1 MAKVTGPLMSLD
13 ASGGFAGT
21 LVFGKWKG
29 RNTVRQLVTPSNP
42 QSELQEDARN
52 AIRAVG
58 SMQRFANLSTELG
71 DGRLVTDKQAL
82 IDSAPAGQAWN
93 GWLAK
98 CAIGAGAMN
107 IETAQ
112 AAWVAT
118 ESGEKTAWDAAADA
132 LSPPILAAYQTDEF
146 GVAGTP
152 LSSGNVF
159 YLYTYALFIAGI
171 GDAPVD
177 ATPPVYA

>member
-29 RNTVRQLVTPSNP
+29 RNVVRQLVTPSNP

-52 AIRAVG
+52 GIRAVG
-58 SMQRFANLSTELG
+58 QAQKFANASLDLG

-98 CAIGAGAMN
+98 CMIGLGAIN
-107 IETAQ
+107 LETAQ
-112 AAWVAT
+112 ASWVAT
-118 ESGEKTAWDAAADA
+118 SAPNKVTWDAAADA
-132 LSPPILAAYQTDEF
+132 LTPPILAAYQTDEF

-159 YLYTYALFIAGI
+159 WLYTYGLFIAGI
-171 GDAPVD
+171 GDAPVA

>member
-13 ASGGFAGT
+13 ASGGFAST

-42 QSELQEDARN
+42 QSALQEAARN
-52 AIRAVG
+52 AVRVVG
-58 SMQRFANLSTELG
+58 VAQKWANVSTEKG

-82 IDSAPAGQAWN
+82 TAAAPAGQAWN
-93 GWLAK
+93 GFLSK
-98 CAIGAGAMN
+98 SMIGNGADN
-107 IETAQ
+107 IENAQ
-112 AAWVAT
+112 AAWDLLT
-118 ESGEKTAWDAAADA
+118 GPNKTAWDDAAAG
-132 LSPPILAAYQTDEF
+132 LTPPMLGAFQTDAF

-152 LSSGNVF
+152 LTAGNVF
-159 YLYTYALFIAGI
+159 YIYTYGLYIAGI
-171 GDAPVD
+171 GDAPVA